1 VQIAK
6 RGSLV
11 RKSSFKDPNFHAGG
25 DVRPAAA
32 LVGTHACTHAHAAG
46 GVQRHLLCNAQHD
59 TRGREFL
66 ASLQWDVSK
75 GALSFRL
82 CAPPPGLS
90 LPQLAKGLSRVRM
103 YTPAERAR

>member
-32 LVGTHACTHAHAAG
+32 LVGTHAHAAG
-46 GVQRHLLCNAQHD
+46 GAQRRFLCNAQHD
-59 TRGREFL
+59 TRGTEL
-66 ASLQWDVSK
+66 IASLQWDVSK